1 MVINVDVAPPP
12 PPPLTIDLKVDPIDF
27 VNNGITT
34 VSGTVNSSVPANG
47 HFAVQVRQKAGRVF
61 ITGYNY
67 IYFNT
72 TDGVARWTMQVPGD
86 IGPFLP
92 GKATVSVTE
101 GYGCSYY
108 DLCSGYSECTQI
120 PEVSTTVRLQRA
132 KK

>member
-1 MVINVDVAPPP
+1 VAPPP
-12 PPPLTIDLKVDPIDF
+12 PPPLTIDLKVDEVNF

-92 GKATVSVTE
+92 GKATVSITE